1 MHLSSINH
9 AYQTIAILN
18 MNLLS
23 FVLILAY
30 EVNNII
36 YRLKAQINIHA
47 KNYHFIL
54 NHLYSMVLPFFVN
67 QSKKVRQSN
76 QQIVTSKIKT

>member
-9 AYQTIAILN
+9 AYQAIAILK
-18 MNLLS
+18 MHLLL
-23 FVLILAY
+23 FLLKLAY

-36 YRLKAQINIHA
+36 YRLKAQINIIYKLKAQINIHA

-54 NHLYSMVLPFFVN
+54 NL
-67 QSKKVRQSN
+67 
-76 QQIVTSKIKT
+76 